1 MHLNDE
7 KGWLTLKCV
16 LQLACLPHLDSF
28 VGRSCQH
35 EAFLRNDSHCPHC
48 WLMTWDGHNKKK
60 KKKYWIH
67 VNETEGENLTPT
79 CNSMTPFA
87 TSRPAVLAHAVEPS
101 SHKAINMQAVLVS
114 LTQYNWTSVSVT
126 LFSAWHQLAIQ
137 LKCDRS
143 GNQQHRILIV
153 SLILS
158 FRNITASLS
167 QSHYQNQDSFKVL
180 SHDLTSC
187 IQNELE
193 DKFLCSMKEEISGS
207 IGYIWF

>member
-1 MHLNDE
+1 M
-7 KGWLTLKCV
+7 
-16 LQLACLPHLDSF
+16 
-28 VGRSCQH
+28 
-35 EAFLRNDSHCPHC
+35 
-48 WLMTWDGHNKKK
+48 
-60 KKKYWIH
+60 
-67 VNETEGENLTPT
+67 NETEEENLTPT

-143 GNQQHRILIV
+143 GNHQHRILIV

-167 QSHYQNQDSFKVL
+167 QSHYQNQDSFISWPNKLYSKWIRGQVSL
-180 SHDLTSC
+180 QHERRNLRVNWIHLILEHNQIVHMLPLTSF
-187 IQNELE
+187 INLIKWNQLNPTLSSHTM
-193 DKFLCSMKEEISGS
+193 SMKTLFS
-207 IGYIWF
+207 